1 MRTIAA
7 LRYAFA
13 GWKLILR
20 NKREGL
26 EQFQLSAAG
35 LFTAIVLFY
44 AVVFLVVMLASMQMG
59 VPTPESFIEIFFI
72 QTIWLA
78 ALLIGVWSTR
88 FAVSGPIWRPDIYVP
103 GVYALIF
110 YLFVGTVVTMISPA
124 LMPILWLGLA
134 YMLYALG
141 RVGAG
146 FQRGVSAAFAILTVV
161 LLVGVPQTL
170 YMLAA
175 STLSAV

>member
-1 MRTIAA
+1 MKILQA
-7 LRYAFA
+7 LRHAFS
-13 GWKLILR
+13 GWQLLLR

-26 EQFQLSAAG
+26 EHFQLSAAG
-35 LFTAIVLFY
+35 LITAIVLFY

-72 QTIWLA
+72 QSIWLA

-88 FAVSGPIWRPDIYVP
+88 FAVPGPIWRPDIFVP
-103 GVYALIF
+103 GIYALIF
-110 YLFVGTVVTMISPA
+110 YLIAGTVATMISPA

-134 YMLYALG
+134 YMFYALG

-146 FQRGVSAAFAILTVV
+146 FKRGVSAAFAILTVV